1 MQCGVAQRE
10 GVEVLLGEVWGQD
23 GMALLAQ
30 ERLLV
35 RGAERG

>member
-1 MQCGVAQRE
+1 MQCGVAKRE

-23 GMALLAQ
+23 GMAPAQ

-35 RGAERG
+35 QEAERG